1 MTPNRKRRVKRI
13 KAWAIYRT
21 PGKYN
26 MAIIS
31 NMDTGPFHIY
41 KTKEAALSCKWLIN
55 KFLSVVPCTITY
67 SLPAKKRK
75 PK

>member
-1 MTPNRKRRVKRI
+1 MRKRKV

-41 KTKEAALSCKWLIN
+41 KTKDAAMSCKWLIN
-55 KFLSVVPCTITY
+55 KFLSVIPCTIEY
-67 SLPAKKRK
+67 SIPPNKKRGRK
-75 PK
+75 